1 MQTVPTDSEKLD
13 ALYKKLVEAE
23 EKYRERLKKF
33 RGVPHESAA
42 GELSF
47 SELKV
52 REDFVRSLRDE
63 IKALEIKLGVK
74 TKLSP
79 RFP

>member
-1 MQTVPTDSEKLD
+1 MIVQTDEEKLA
-13 ALYKKLVEAE
+13 ALLKKLKEAE
-23 EKYRERLKKF
+23 AKYKEKLSRF

-52 REDFVRSLRDE
+52 REDIYRSLAAE
-63 IKALEIKLGVK
+63 VAELEKKLRARV
-74 TKLSP
+74 
-79 RFP
+79 